1 MNDKNA
7 GYYIKRIS
15 DYVEA
20 DANRELEQYGLTCS
34 QARVL
39 SFLLNRQD
47 KVTIQK
53 DVEDFFEIRH
63 STAIGILQRM
73 EAKGFIVSR
82 VDPDDKRQRIIT
94 VTDSAYELAKGIE
107 NHRLDFEERIA
118 VSMTEGEMAELK
130 RLLYKVYK
138 NINK

>member
-73 EAKGFIVSR
+73 EAKGFIVSK

-94 VTDSAYELAKGIE
+94 VTDSANELAKGIE
-107 NHRLDFEERIA
+107 NHRLESEKRMAEGMTGEE
-118 VSMTEGEMAELK
+118 VAELK

-138 NINK
+138 NISK

>member
-20 DANRELEQYGLTCS
+20 DANRELEQYGLTWS

-53 DVEDFFEIRH
+53 DIEGFFEIRH
-63 STAIGILQRM
+63 STVIGILQRM
-73 EAKGFIVSR
+73 EAKGFIVSS
-82 VDPDDKRQRIIT
+82 VDSDDKRQRIIN
-94 VTDSAYELAKGIE
+94 VTAAANELAMDLE
-107 NHRLDFEERIA
+107 RHRAESEKR
-118 VSMTEGEMAELK
+118 MAEGMTAEELSELK
-130 RLLYKVYK
+130 ILLYKVYK
-138 NINK
+138 NISK